1 MAIIHWNS
9 EIAKNINTRQDAEK
23 KRIVDYFIIIER
35 QSSKVEYV
43 LKLVFRYFYD
53 KPHCMVTFAYREKL
67 LTRNN
72 YFTKY
77 LLISTS
83 ESLCELQD
91 AIVANTFG
99 RSRSCFLYDV
109 RPSCLC
115 IQYREYSFGVA
126 WTSDRLQQY
135 WSKILF
141 GSLMQCYWSS
151 RCGFQMLLI
160 VRPVRALRLPIV
172 LFKQRTQSFF
182 TSGSTWIIT
191 DQTCDKLERKK
202 IQNGP
207 DP

>member
-1 MAIIHWNS
+1 MTNL
-9 EIAKNINTRQDAEK
+9 IAWSHFPIARNCWLG
-23 KRIVDYFIIIER
+23 IIIPQNICWFQR
-35 QSSKVEYV
+35 
-43 LKLVFRYFYD
+43 
-53 KPHCMVTFAYREKL
+53 P
-67 LTRNN
+67 
-72 YFTKY
+72 
-77 LLISTS
+77 
-83 ESLCELQD
+83 SLCAYFLFNFASLQD

-126 WTSDRLQQY
+126 WTSDKLQQY

-151 RCGFQMLLI
+151 RCGLPMLLI